1 MSIIDRLNQIGGVGH
16 NEALCEDISLDLKR
30 ISKLDSEGKNDSYIY
45 N

>member
-1 MSIIDRLNQIGGVGH
+1 MDKLNHIGGTGH
-16 NEALCEDISLDLKR
+16 KEALCEDISLDLKR